1 MVFQR
6 PTANQRLR
14 IFTILDKDLHVLL
27 HVLVTKASGDEANR
41 DLDMYGGH
49 VQHVCGNKVYRAS
62 YEGGPCDIV
71 QKHASG
77 RAIVQRPTTEE
88 GRGRACLAETLQGT
102 VSSPIRASL
111 LRPLLTLSVQ
121 GGKTRSGRSRRGHVE
136 TADSEA
142 SVDECCSNFFVSHLF
157 FSC

>member
-14 IFTILDKDLHVLL
+14 IFTILDKDPHFLL
-27 HVLVTKASGDEANR
+27 HVLVTKASGDEVNR
-41 DLDMYGGH
+41 DLDVYRGH
-49 VQHVCGNKVYRAS
+49 VQHVCGNKVYQAS
-62 YEGGPCDIV
+62 YEGGPCDTV

-102 VSSPIRASL
+102 VSSPTRASL
-111 LRPLLTLSVQ
+111 TLGVQ
-121 GGKTRSGRSRRGHVE
+121 GGKTGSGRSRQGHVE

-142 SVDECCSNFFVSHLF
+142 PVDECCSNFFVSHLF